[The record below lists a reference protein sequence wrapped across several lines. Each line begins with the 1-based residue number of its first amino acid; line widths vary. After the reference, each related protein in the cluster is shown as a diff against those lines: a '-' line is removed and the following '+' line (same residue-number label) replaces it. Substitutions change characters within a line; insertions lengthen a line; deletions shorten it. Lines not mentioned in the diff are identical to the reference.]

1 MQPGPGKSEPFGILN
16 WKSFGHPNGL
26 AGSESPDRVT
36 HYNFTEY
43 DFARPQVR
51 VRAGSRLK
59 LALVG
64 CLKKDVGP
72 DQFNRPYTG
81 IPLP

>member
-16 WKSFGHPNGL
+16 WKSPGRPNGL
-26 AGSESPDRVT
+26 AGPESPDRVT

-43 DFARPQVR
+43 DFALQVR

-72 DQFNRPYTG
+72 DRFNRPFTG
-81 IPLP
+81 TRLL